1 MCILDK
7 RHSTREVIM
16 GMPANIKE
24 LYDELKDAIMWL
36 NEMWN
41 MVENIFTTGCLDF
54 LDECDSLFFVIVKSI
69 SVEGVV
75 LSLCKIT
82 DKSHTYLGKV
92 TLDNLTLSLL
102 HDQLKATEPAVANEL
117 QSIHDEALV
126 KCNYFR
132 PWRNKLMA
140 HSDRITITEPDP
152 TKRCAD
158 VPDITK
164 ESIMEAIEPIN
175 KYMNMLEKHYGVQ
188 IHDYTRYKLVKT
200 GEALISLLE
209 DGLHYRKHL
218 SEGKTLAG

>member
-1 MCILDK
+1 
-7 RHSTREVIM
+7 M

-24 LYDELKDAIMWL
+24 LYDELQDAIKWL

-41 MVENIFTTGCLDF
+41 MVENVFTTGRLDF
-54 LDECDSLFFVIVKSI
+54 LDECDSLFFVIVKSV

-75 LSLCKIT
+75 VSLCKIT
-82 DKSHTYLGKV
+82 DKSHTRRGKV
-92 TLDNLTLSLL
+92 TLDNLTLRLL
-102 HDQLKATEPAVANEL
+102 QEQLEATEPALPKEFKDL
-117 QSIHDEALV
+117 LDEAIA
-126 KCNYFR
+126 KCDYFR
-132 PWRNKLMA
+132 PWRDKLMV

-152 TKRCAD
+152 IKRRTD
-158 VPDITK
+158 IPDNIK
-164 ESIMEAIEPIN
+164 EEIMEAIEPIN

-209 DGLHYRKHL
+209 DGLHYRKLL